1 MHLFHTV
8 QQQKWDAWQ
17 FLLLTAFLACLDAFY
32 FTQVLYMRLFCFI
45 QATDLAGLLH
55 LVKFYKS
62 RRFDADIGM
71 PRSRSALCITC
82 FPCYKLLCL
91 IVPFLFLIR
100 LIQVS
105 FCFTYRPNDFHDVP
119 EYFVLEVML

>member
-1 MHLFHTV
+1 MS
-8 QQQKWDAWQ
+8 
-17 FLLLTAFLACLDAFY
+17 
-32 FTQVLYMRLFCFI
+32 LFCFI

-62 RRFDADIGM
+62 RRFDSDIGM

-82 FPCYKLLCL
+82 FPCCKLLYHCFFVAL
-91 IVPFLFLIR
+91 YNV
-100 LIQVS
+100 IQVS
-105 FCFTYRPNDFHDVP
+105 LCFTYRPNDFHDVP